1 MEEMILGA
9 EKALFDYIKN
19 HLNEDN
25 ECFMND
31 IDLAKELGVSVPT
44 LRTYRK
50 KLKLKDKIIAFI
62 CYRYRQKGIVY
73 KIK

>member
-1 MEEMILGA
+1 MILGT

>member
-1 MEEMILGA
+1 MILGA

-31 IDLAKELGVSVPT
+31 IDLARELGVSVPT

-50 KLKLKDKIIAFI
+50 KLKLKDKIIVFI